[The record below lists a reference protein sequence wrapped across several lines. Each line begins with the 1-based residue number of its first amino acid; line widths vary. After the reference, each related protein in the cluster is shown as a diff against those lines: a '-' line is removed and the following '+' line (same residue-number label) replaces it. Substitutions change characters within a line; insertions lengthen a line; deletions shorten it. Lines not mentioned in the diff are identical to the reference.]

1 MKRCEECILFLFRV
15 RAHPIYSTLIVFFY
29 IKIVSTLQFC
39 WWTFFCVYFH
49 IILNP
54 AYPLVVFKRVTL
66 SQWEDRLAADLT
78 LDQTKAQI
86 PLLFS
91 FRSVKLTSGG
101 YWRSN
106 ALLATA
112 GGRKRNRSLS
122 YTFSMQY
129 THILIRSSTTP
140 TSHFFLPINHLWP
153 AMLSGELEKTAFSNG
168 KCRQLEQSSESHTT
182 LIRKNTV
189 LEKPS

>member
-1 MKRCEECILFLFRV
+1 MVDGLFFL
-15 RAHPIYSTLIVFFY
+15 
-29 IKIVSTLQFC
+29 
-39 WWTFFCVYFH
+39 VYFH
-49 IILNP
+49 IILSP
-54 AYPLVVFKRVTL
+54 AYSLVVFKRVTL
-66 SQWEDRLAADLT
+66 SQWEDRLAADLK

-112 GGRKRNRSLS
+112 GGRKGNRSLS
-122 YTFSMQY
+122 YTFSMHY
-129 THILIRSSTTP
+129 THILTRSSTTP
-140 TSHFFLPINHLWP
+140 TSHSFRPINHLWP

-168 KCRQLEQSSESHTT
+168 KHRQLEQFSESHTT
-182 LIRKNTV
+182 LIRNNTV